1 MSTKKFLTEFT
12 TNFKSGRLS
21 QGFIMGLI
29 RKAATWYT
37 AFASSWK
44 DALEENKD
52 WPGLHGHSEEADGLP
67 SYLATDGTGL
77 MVDFPQ
83 YWFTGILS
91 SSLDLMMDDIKEQ
104 GEKAPTSSGRS
115 HTPAMVDEYD
125 DFEILSYSSTR

>member
-1 MSTKKFLTEFT
+1 
-12 TNFKSGRLS
+12 
-21 QGFIMGLI
+21 
-29 RKAATWYT
+29 
-37 AFASSWK
+37 
-44 DALEENKD
+44 
-52 WPGLHGHSEEADGLP
+52 
-67 SYLATDGTGL
+67 

-91 SSLDLMMDDIKEQ
+91 SSLDMMMDDIKEQ